1 MTRIIL
7 FLFLA
12 FTATCTW
19 AIGATSEMVR
29 VGSGEIRYLGLIK
42 VYDASLYLNAE
53 QARTQQVLDSDV
65 SRCLKLDY
73 DVSLKVEHFVEGAET
88 IMAKQHN
95 QATIEA
101 VRPEID
107 MLHQAYRDV
116 EPGDSYFLC
125 YDSKSGVTSLALN
138 AQQLVAVESPQFA
151 ELYFG
156 IWLGEKNPI
165 DTKLRD
171 QLLSRQL

>member
-1 MTRIIL
+1 MMRIVL
-7 FLFLA
+7 FIFLIV
-12 FTATCTW
+12 TATCTW
-19 AIGATSEMVR
+19 SFGATADMVR

-42 VYDASLYLNAE
+42 VYDASLYLHAE
-53 QARTQQVLDSDV
+53 QAGNRKVLDSAV

-88 IMAKQHN
+88 IMARQHD
-95 QATIEA
+95 QATIDA
-101 VRPEID
+101 VRPKINL
-107 MLHQAYRDV
+107 LHQAYRDV

-125 YDSKSGVTSLALN
+125 YDAKSGVTSLALN

>member
-7 FLFLA
+7 FLFLT
-12 FTATCTW
+12 FTATCAW

-53 QARTQQVLDSDV
+53 QARTRQVLDSDV

-73 DVSLKVEHFVEGAET
+73 DVPLKVEHFVEGAET

-171 QLLSRQL
+171 QLLSR